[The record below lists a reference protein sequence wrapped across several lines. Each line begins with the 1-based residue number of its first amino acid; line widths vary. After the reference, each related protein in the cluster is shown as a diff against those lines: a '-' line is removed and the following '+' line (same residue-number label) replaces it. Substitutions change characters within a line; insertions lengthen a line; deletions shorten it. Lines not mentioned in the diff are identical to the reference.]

1 MAEQSEKE
9 IGTKKTNR
17 RNKEEDI
24 MRAAVRL
31 FSQYGYPG
39 TTTMAIAQE
48 ARVSE
53 KTLFNYFHTKQE
65 LYDKTVCPM
74 MKTLIQEKVEN
85 SLKTDGGI
93 YGLLHDLYLS
103 KIKLVNEKPEM
114 LKLTIHE
121 FLMNQSFR
129 KQMGEIWNTAYLPSI
144 VKQLDFSEEAKEKYG
159 SELDSALTR
168 AIVSFLLTY
177 AIDKIYLR
185 PNEKFDDET
194 EIALMLELLCHG
206 IDGLQK
212 ENWEAHL

>member
-1 MAEQSEKE
+1 MAGQSGKE
-9 IGTKKTNR
+9 IGTEKTSRQNKK
-17 RNKEEDI
+17 EDI

-31 FSQYGYPG
+31 FSQYGYSG
-39 TTTMAIAQE
+39 TTTLAIAQE

-65 LYDKTVCPM
+65 LYEKTVYPLM
-74 MKTLIQEKVEN
+74 ETMIQEKVEN
-85 SLKTDGGI
+85 NLKTDGGI

-103 KIKLVNEKPEM
+103 KIKLVNERPEM

-129 KQMGEIWNTAYLPSI
+129 NQMGKIWNTTYLPSI

-185 PNEKFDDET
+185 PDETFDDET
-194 EIALMLELLCHG
+194 EITLMLELLCHG

-212 ENWEAHL
+212 Q